1 MNSATQMGD
10 VKTLLAPCL
19 NWEAVLRSM
28 FSLVEVFLWS
38 CMDLHIPV
46 FDPSER
52 KQVRSRCRSRT
63 CVVIEEHPYTFC
75 TGLAVSV

>member
-28 FSLVEVFLWS
+28 FSLVEVFQWMPTLAQDS
-38 CMDLHIPV
+38 
-46 FDPSER
+46 
-52 KQVRSRCRSRT
+52 SRA
-63 CVVIEEHPYTFC
+63 Y
-75 TGLAVSV
+75 GLAWTCIYLCSIRVRGNRCDRAADLERVCGY

>member
-28 FSLVEVFLWS
+28 FLLIEVFHWTPRLA
-38 CMDLHIPV
+38 
-46 FDPSER
+46 
-52 KQVRSRCRSRT
+52 QVTSRAQ
-63 CVVIEEHPYTFC
+63 
-75 TGLAVSV
+75 GLA

>member
-28 FSLVEVFLWS
+28 FLLIGTSLWLPFLA
-38 CMDLHIPV
+38 
-46 FDPSER
+46 
-52 KQVRSRCRSRT
+52 QVTSRAQ
-63 CVVIEEHPYTFC
+63 
-75 TGLAVSV
+75 GLA